1 MAQASYLT
9 EATITLVS
17 ISLIYIALFL
27 CGLVVFLLT
36 LIIFQW
42 IGSKQCAVCLKRL
55 RRSDNYCHYCGTAT
69 HAVFT
74 PAPPTVYSG
83 PPANIRQ
90 QALPS
95 TSTVY
100 SGPPANIRQQALPST
115 STVYSGP
122 PANIRQQALPST
134 STVYRP
140 PAAWPAASRPPIS
153 RPPIVNVP
161 MLAAPRVRYTTD
173 SYNTIDDPD
182 YLCPTCHGPL
192 HLSDTFCGSCGGRLV
207 PTVHQIRS

>member
-1 MAQASYLT
+1 MAQAPYLT

-42 IGSKQCAVCLKRL
+42 IGSKQCSVCLKRL

-69 HAVFT
+69 HATLT
-74 PAPPTVYSG
+74 PAPPTAYSG
-83 PPANIRQ
+83 PPATSMR

-95 TSTVY
+95 TST
-100 SGPPANIRQQALPST
+100 A
-115 STVYSGP
+115 
-122 PANIRQQALPST
+122 
-134 STVYRP
+134 YRP
-140 PAAWPAASRPPIS
+140 PATWPAASRPPIS
-153 RPPIVNVP
+153 RPPVVHVP
-161 MLAAPRVRYTTD
+161 MLASPPVRYNTD

-207 PTVHQIRS
+207 PTAYQLRS